1 MQNFNFGAIFDPFG
15 FILRKSGIMP
25 FEREFHQLSFA
36 KKPHQKILRRSKV
49 IKKAVRSIFLQNDP
63 HAGCVHAVHAG
74 HAEYLFQPG
83 DSQNVY
89 VTCAENRISKY

>member
-36 KKPHQKILRRSKV
+36 KNR
-49 IKKAVRSIFLQNDP
+49 IKKY
-63 HAGCVHAVHAG
+63 CVVQK
-74 HAEYLFQPG
+74 LLKKQ
-83 DSQNVY
+83 
-89 VTCAENRISKY
+89 